1 MDMCLYKVDIHEVR
15 VAPNCFKSHTGSD
28 TSWFFFL
35 KFCLMFGLKFNLSDV
50 TLFQQD
56 NLSGQ
61 EEKVYNRPV
70 WQLTKNSCILEIP
83 GRTGTFSKAN
93 LYLVTHLF
101 FCWWYVENVYYCTTC
116 KSTFVKR
123 LNVLYYCSTLHDS
136 CGKFT
141 FNSFSNCIYCIFS
154 VRSGKESSMQS
165 LYKMLIPIQARQL
178 LCSSFWNG

>member
-1 MDMCLYKVDIHEVR
+1 
-15 VAPNCFKSHTGSD
+15 
-28 TSWFFFL
+28 
-35 KFCLMFGLKFNLSDV
+35 MFGLKFNLSDV

-116 KSTFVKR
+116 KSTFV
-123 LNVLYYCSTLHDS
+123 NWMFCTTAQHCMTLVENLHLTVS
-136 CGKFT
+136 PIAYTG
-141 FNSFSNCIYCIFS
+141 SF
-154 VRSGKESSMQS
+154 
-165 LYKMLIPIQARQL
+165 L
-178 LCSSFWNG
+178 